1 MNIALTRSE
10 TGYRVE
16 FQRSHADAPP
26 RDLGELTSKIVIVSL
41 FSFMAVAFAQ
51 DTARTGHVTGLL
63 LIVSEALVV
72 VLTVIRRSAAT
83 VDRTLRARLL
93 TLLAF
98 GTLLVRPD
106 AAAAL
111 DSESITIAIS
121 AAGTILVVLGKL
133 SLGRSFGFTPANRG
147 IVCRGVYSWVR
158 HPIYLG
164 YLITH
169 AGFLIANPSV
179 WNAVVLIAADTALMF
194 RAMCEERTLAQDNA
208 YRSYMQ
214 RVRWRV
220 MPGLF

>member
-1 MNIALTRSE
+1 MSIALTRS
-10 TGYRVE
+10 GARYRVDV
-16 FQRSHADAPP
+16 RGSRAAAPP
-26 RDLGELTSKIVIVSL
+26 RDLAELASKIAIVSL

-83 VDRTLRARLL
+83 VDRTWRARAL

-106 AAAAL
+106 AIAAL
-111 DSESITIAIS
+111 ASESVTIAVS
-121 AAGTILVVLGKL
+121 ASGTIVVVLGKL

-147 IVCRGVYSWVR
+147 VVCRGMYRWVR

-169 AGFLIANPSV
+169 AGFLVANPTA
-179 WNAVVLIAADTALMF
+179 WNVAVLIGADLALML
-194 RAMCEERTLAQDNA
+194 RAVCEERTLAQDDA

-214 RVRWRV
+214 RVQWRV
-220 MPGLF
+220 VPGVF

>member
-1 MNIALTRSE
+1 MNIALTRSGA
-10 TGYRVE
+10 GYRVE
-16 FQRSHADAPP
+16 FQGSRADAPP
-26 RDLGELTSKIVIVSL
+26 RDLGELTSKILIVSL

-51 DTARTGHVTGLL
+51 DSARTGHVTGLL

-72 VLTVIRRSAAT
+72 VLTVIRRSALA
-83 VDRTLRARLL
+83 VDRTWKARLL

-106 AAAAL
+106 ALAAL
-111 DSESITIAIS
+111 ASEPITIAIS
-121 AAGTILVVLGKL
+121 ASGTILVVLGKL

-147 IVCRGVYSWVR
+147 VVCGGMYRLVR

-169 AGFLIANPSV
+169 VGFLVANPSV
-179 WNAVVLIAADTALMF
+179 WNVGVLIAADIALMF
-194 RAMCEERTLAQDNA
+194 RAVCEERTLAQDDA
-208 YRSYMQ
+208 YRAYME

-220 MPGLF
+220 MPGVF